1 MNLKSAFALLA
12 AGTFLAA
19 CGADEVVNV
28 NDEAKDKATITLKV
42 MDNHDGS
49 AVEEAE
55 VYSIV
60 DDKTVKTDEFGL
72 STWKKQVLGNHA
84 FQISKEGYATILTQ
98 VTLDEQ
104 GQGNVARVGDVIAPI
119 YMYKTGVTASGTVLY
134 TNDKGNREA
143 AAEVTVYATLPKMFV
158 PSELST
164 KTDKNG
170 EYKFE
175 NLPEGV
181 EIDITVGQAT
191 FDKMNYAVVGETT
204 IGGSTYRAGDAVN
217 VKIIDMTKVAGEL
230 VLVSSNLDKVDTSSS
245 ITLTF
250 SSELVA
256 DSVKNSWSVTKSGD
270 PVLVTAS
277 LGSDKKSITIKP
289 QSGKWTKGSS
299 YAVRGVAYSTE
310 GAKASVS
317 ESFTPGAG
325 AAAKAPDNVSDL
337 AAKQDADDED
347 VVVLTWKA
355 PKSNYS
361 GYNLYYKTD
370 DMNDYIFF
378 DDYTALTTKIPLEL
392 GTGYYADIDTTGVKK
407 ISFIL
412 LPVSGG
418 IEADVSK
425 AKAAEYTIPEAKP
438 VVVPS
443 TDEDDE
449 ETP

>member
-1 MNLKSAFALLA
+1 
-12 AGTFLAA
+12 
-19 CGADEVVNV
+19 
-28 NDEAKDKATITLKV
+28 
-42 MDNHDGS
+42 
-49 AVEEAE
+49 
-55 VYSIV
+55 
-60 DDKTVKTDEFGL
+60 
-72 STWKKQVLGNHA
+72 
-84 FQISKEGYATILTQ
+84 
-98 VTLDEQ
+98 
-104 GQGNVARVGDVIAPI
+104 
-119 YMYKTGVTASGTVLY
+119 
-134 TNDKGNREA
+134 
-143 AAEVTVYATLPKMFV
+143 
-158 PSELST
+158 
-164 KTDKNG
+164 
-170 EYKFE
+170 
-175 NLPEGV
+175 
-181 EIDITVGQAT
+181 
-191 FDKMNYAVVGETT
+191 
-204 IGGSTYRAGDAVN
+204 
-217 VKIIDMTKVAGEL
+217 VKIINMTKVAGEL

-256 DSVKNSWSVTKSGD
+256 DSVKNNWSVTKSGS

-299 YAVRGVAYSTE
+299 YSVRGVAYSTE

-317 ESFTPGAG
+317 ESFAPGSG

-378 DDYTALTTKIPLEL
+378 DDFLATTTKISLEL
-392 GTGYYADIDTTGVKK
+392 GTGFYADIETTGVKK